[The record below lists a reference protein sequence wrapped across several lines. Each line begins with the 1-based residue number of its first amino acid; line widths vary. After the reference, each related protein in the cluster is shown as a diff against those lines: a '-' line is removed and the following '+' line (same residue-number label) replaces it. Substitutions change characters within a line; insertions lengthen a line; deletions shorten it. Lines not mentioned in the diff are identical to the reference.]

1 MPVQEVVLADTPDA
15 LARALDL
22 LEGLDVVGVDVE
34 RADWDRYWRAAAL
47 VQVGGDGRVGLVDP
61 LLLPDLTDLSAYLA
75 ERTVV
80 LHAMDNDLGPLAT
93 LGVIPP
99 RIEDTSLAA
108 AVLGLPLGLET
119 LLADL
124 LGVEL
129 PGDKSAMQRADWEA
143 RPLRP
148 EMLDYAA
155 GDVADLPALWTALE
169 ARLDEAGR
177 HEWYRQELEAVRAL
191 PPAEQRRDWTRTKGV
206 GRLDPAS
213 RGRLRSLW
221 DRREELAKETD
232 TAPSR
237 IAADKLLVDLA
248 VRPPTTTRELGRRG
262 LRRAAVRDF
271 GAALLAAIGAAQHT
285 TVEAGGGVAGRQRT
299 RPPTEED
306 RTHVDQLRVLRSAR
320 AEQLGI
326 DPGVLC
332 PSRTLMG
339 ALLTDPVTPAELR
352 DGLGLRPWQWEQLG
366 WRFSVAL
373 GLDGEG
379 RPPEPAAP
387 PTAAPEPTSEP
398 EQVHG

>member
-1 MPVQEVVLADTPDA
+1 MPVQDVVLADTPDG

-22 LEGLDVVGVDVE
+22 LSDLDVVGVDVE

-47 VQVGGDGRVGLVDP
+47 IQVGGEGLVGLVDP
-61 LLLPDLTDLSAYLA
+61 LLLPDLTDLDAFLA

-119 LLADL
+119 LLSDL

-155 GDVADLPALWTALE
+155 GDVADLPSLWTAL
-169 ARLDEAGR
+169 ALRLEESGR

-206 GRLDPAS
+206 GRLDPVS
-213 RGRLRSLW
+213 RSRLRALW
-221 DRREELAKETD
+221 DRREELARETD

-271 GAALLAAIGAAQHT
+271 GAALLAAIGAAQ
-285 TVEAGGGVAGRQRT
+285 TVVVEPGGGAPGRRT

-306 RTHVDQLRVLRSAR
+306 RARVDELRAVRSLR
-320 AEQLGI
+320 AEELGI
-326 DPGVLC
+326 DAGVLC

-339 ALLTDPVTPAELR
+339 ALLTDPATPADLR
-352 DGLGLRPWQWEQLG
+352 DGLGLRPWQWDQLG
-366 WRFSVAL
+366 WRFSTTL

-379 RPPEPAAP
+379 KPPEP
-387 PTAAPEPTSEP
+387 EPATPLATEP